1 MKKLFLLVYVVG
13 LLASSEAI
21 VLAQEPLPGSEV
33 YRQAERQLQALPDS
47 VVNPPDGARNPP
59 DGARN
64 PPGIGPITTLINPLG
79 VNSIEEFF
87 LKIIQ
92 IVIIFAIP
100 IIVFFIMLAG
110 FKYVTARGNMEQVKE
125 ATTALTWALV
135 GGVLILGAQAILEII
150 KGTIAAI
157 R

>member
-47 VVNPPDGARNPP
+47 VVNPP